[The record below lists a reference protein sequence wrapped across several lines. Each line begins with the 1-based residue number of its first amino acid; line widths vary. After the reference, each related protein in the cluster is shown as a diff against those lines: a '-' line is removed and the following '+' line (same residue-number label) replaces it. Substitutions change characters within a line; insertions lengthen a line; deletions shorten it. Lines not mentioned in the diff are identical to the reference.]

1 MLNMKSKEEV
11 RNVVLSAIEARKEE
25 IIGVGRHIW
34 QNPEPGYREVKTSA
48 FLAEKLRSLGLTV
61 KTGLALTGF
70 RADIDTG
77 KPGPTVAVIGELD
90 SLIIPTHPECDKV
103 TGAVHSCGHNASA
116 TSLLGTAIGVLE
128 AVKTGALCG
137 RIALIGAPAEEGIEM
152 DYRLSLIK
160 EGKISCIAGKA
171 ELICEGVFDDIDA
184 AFMLHL
190 AKRFGFKDH
199 NGCVNKRIVFHG
211 KSCHAAY
218 PQGGINALNASSL
231 AQHAIGLMRE
241 AYSNSSKIRIHG
253 IITNG
258 GNAVNVLPD
267 TVTMEFMLRAPT
279 LKEIL
284 ALNERF
290 DRIVMHAAHAAECT
304 ATIETV
310 QGYMPLHN
318 DDDLGGIEC
327 EVVHS
332 LFPDEPFDLNQ
343 SFDAGCTDM
352 GDLATVVPAV
362 EGAIPGAA
370 GTGHGADYRV
380 ADETMAYVSSSKV
393 NALTVLELLY
403 GDAARG
409 KEIASHKSRLMPIH
423 DYVKTVKGL
432 NKTVDSADALGTK

>member
-1 MLNMKSKEEV
+1 MNIISKEDV
-11 RNVVLSAIEARKEE
+11 RKAIISAIEARKDE
-25 IIGVGRHIW
+25 IIGVGRYIW
-34 QNPEPGYREVKTSA
+34 KNPEPGYREVKTSA
-48 FLAEKLRSLGLTV
+48 FLADKLRMLGLTV
-61 KTGLALTGF
+61 KTGLAMTGF

-116 TSLLGTAIGVLE
+116 TSIFGAAVGLQE

-137 RIALIGAPAEEGIEM
+137 KIALIGAPAEEGIEM
-152 DYRLSLIK
+152 DYRLSLI
-160 EGKISCIAGKA
+160 EAGKISCLSGKA

-184 AFMLHL
+184 AFMQHL
-190 AKRFGFKDH
+190 ARKFGYKDH
-199 NGCVNKRIVFHG
+199 NGCVNKRIAFHG

-218 PQGGINALNASSL
+218 PSGGINALNASSL

-267 TVTMEFMLRAPT
+267 TVTMEYMLRAPT
-279 LKEIL
+279 LDEII

-304 ATIETV
+304 ATIETIP
-310 QGYMPLHN
+310 GYMPLHN
-318 DDDLGGIEC
+318 DDALGGVEH
-327 EVVHS
+327 EVVHG
-332 LFPDEPFDLNQ
+332 LFPDEPFDSNQ

-352 GDLATVVPAV
+352 GDLALVVPAV
-362 EGAIPGAA
+362 EGAVPGAA

-380 ADETMAYVSSSKV
+380 DDETMAYIGSSTV
-393 NALTVLELLY
+393 NALMAVELLY

-409 KEIASHKSRLMPIH
+409 KEIASHKNSLMPVSE
-423 DYVKTVKGL
+423 YVQTIKGLKKTVESSNVIK
-432 NKTVDSADALGTK
+432 